1 MKGVLVTIIRERPSR
16 LERVAPFE
24 SDIRLEEI
32 GEILDEYVTMEEF
45 IRKQRLLRE
54 YHQFVAEIDERGEAD

>member
-24 SDIRLEEI
+24 SDIQLEEI
-32 GEILDEYVTMEEF
+32 GDILDEYATMKEF

-54 YHQFVAEIDERGEAD
+54 YHRFVAEIDERGEAD

>member
-32 GEILDEYVTMEEF
+32 GDILDEYATMKEF

-54 YHQFVAEIDERGEAD
+54 YHRFVAEIDERGEAD

>member
-1 MKGVLVTIIRERPSR
+1 MKGVLVTIIRERSSR

-32 GEILDEYVTMEEF
+32 GDILDEYTIMQEF

-54 YHQFVAEIDERGEAD
+54 YHRFVAEIDERGEAD

>member
-32 GEILDEYVTMEEF
+32 GDILDEYTIMQEF

-54 YHQFVAEIDERGEAD
+54 YQRFVAEIDERGEAD